1 MLKSNATILKEKSEK
16 EKKNFYEEMV
26 NVYLQ
31 ALGLNHY
38 KTSCISSLNQT
49 LKTDHSCL

>member
-1 MLKSNATILKEKSEK
+1 MQLYWKKNMG
-16 EKKNFYEEMV
+16 EKKPFYGEMV

-31 ALGLNHY
+31 PLSLNHY
-38 KTSCISSLNQT
+38 KTSCFSSLKQT

>member
-1 MLKSNATILKEKSEK
+1 MQLYW
-16 EKKNFYEEMV
+16 KKNLKKKKKHFYEEMV

-31 ALGLNHY
+31 ALSLNHY
-38 KTSCISSLNQT
+38 KTSCFSSLNQT